1 MTRVRDDG
9 PKRRRP
15 LRGRFKGAAGW
26 LPGALTLGNVLAG
39 YSAILLASQGR
50 FLFASLLVF
59 GAAILDGLDGRVARL
74 TGTTSEFG
82 EELDSL
88 ADAVSFAVAPSVIAF
103 HMALSGLGR
112 VGWAVCFLYAACG
125 VIRLARFNSMTS
137 DHHDFIGVPSPTA
150 AVTISCPA
158 LLTAGR
164 PLPEGL
170 VVAYAVLVTLIGLL
184 MVSHVRYFSPK
195 SIRFGPKPYRA
206 LALWAAV
213 LAGLIMRYEW
223 MIPGL
228 IVLYLLSPLYRRF
241 LPNRSREDAAESPSA
256 VEEDPVPPGDD
267 PVSAPRLP

>member
-1 MTRVRDDG
+1 MMTGREEK
-9 PKRRRP
+9 PKARQP

-26 LPGALTLGNVLAG
+26 LPGALTMGNVLAG

-50 FLFASLLVF
+50 FLFAALLVF
-59 GAAILDGLDGRVARL
+59 AAAILDGLDGRVARL

-88 ADAVSFAVAPSVIAF
+88 ADAVSFAVAPSIIAF

-125 VIRLARFNSMTS
+125 VIRLARFNSTTGE
-137 DHHDFIGVPSPTA
+137 HHDFIGVPSPTA

-164 PLPEGL
+164 PLPDGL
-170 VVAYAVLVTLIGLL
+170 VIGYAVLVALVGLL

-228 IVLYLLSPLYRRF
+228 IVIYLLSPLYRRF
-241 LPNRSREDAAESPSA
+241 LRGRSRKDEVASPPA
-256 VEEDPVPPGDD
+256 VEKVSAPAGDD
-267 PVSAPRLP
+267 PVSVPPLP

>member
-1 MTRVRDDG
+1 MNQGATPRA
-9 PKRRRP
+9 RRP
-15 LRGRFKGAAGW
+15 LRGRIKGAAGW

-39 YSAILLASQGR
+39 YSAILLASQER
-50 FLFASLLVF
+50 FLFAALLVF
-59 GAAILDGLDGRVARL
+59 AAAILDGLDGRVARL
-74 TGTTSEFG
+74 TGTTSDFG

-88 ADAVSFAVAPSVIAF
+88 ADAVSFAVAPSIIAF

-125 VIRLARFNSMTS
+125 VIRLARFNSMTGE
-137 DHHDFIGVPSPTA
+137 HHDFIGVPSPTA

-158 LLTAGR
+158 LLTAGH
-164 PLPEGL
+164 PIPENL
-170 VVAYAVLVTLIGLL
+170 VIAYAVLVTLIGLL

-241 LPNRSREDAAESPSA
+241 LPGRSRKEEATDPLAAEEVVDASM
-256 VEEDPVPPGDD
+256 DD
-267 PVSAPRLP
+267 RVSAPPVP